1 MLRPVYLVAF
11 SGHRPKDEP
20 GRTNSD
26 LLATAPRI
34 EEALAK
40 LKSQVEAN
48 GGELQFI
55 SSLAAGGDIIACR
68 AALRLGL
75 PLHIFLSLPEDEF
88 FEVGFNGNNELAWK
102 APALRILATV
112 HPYSQL
118 VSGLAPEDSGI
129 LPLTHSDGSLL
140 DLSPSHR
147 HTFRVLD
154 SIGTTTERY
163 ALANARML
171 EAADVLLLVNV
182 TGSNNSAAGTARLKQ
197 QADAISLPH
206 LCIDPLQKDLTE
218 YHLASLATP
227 AAPSRLLIGK
237 ISSHLHCDLAAADD
251 PFAALVTCLRLQAN
265 DKGKK
270 FRFATGSAIS
280 LHATAGF
287 IAAFAAAC
295 TYYFKKDNPAQS
307 YAYFALFAIVEL
319 ILVAT
324 AFTLEWLGHHRHERE
339 TWHLCRFAREL
350 LRGIEAS
357 SPFLDPLFPEISR
370 HRPEWDRFAVT
381 AALLLRQKTG
391 PLAPSSQCITDAR
404 EAYLN
409 DRVLGQRKKYQADAE
424 KAKTPALLFKKVA
437 HWAAHLALPVVA
449 FAALVKTS
457 DFFKW
462 KLPLPPFIHEPFP
475 SAILLLFFPIL
486 LPLAASLGTSFIATF
501 DFARRAAR
509 YPEMVRALDQTSK
522 LLPTLDTLPA
532 ITATVR
538 RTEEILTDEIIDWHS
553 SQLSSSGD

>member
-1 MLRPVYLVAF
+1 MLKPVYLVAF

-26 LLATAPRI
+26 LLAAAPRI
-34 EEALAK
+34 EAALAK
-40 LKSQVEAN
+40 LKAQVETN

-55 SSLAAGGDIIACR
+55 SSLAAGSDIIACR

-75 PLHIFLSLPEDEF
+75 PLHIILSLPEEEF
-88 FEVGFNGNNELAWK
+88 FEVGFIGKDELCWK
-102 APALRILATV
+102 APALHVLAAV
-112 HPYSQL
+112 HPHSQL
-118 VSGLAPEDSGI
+118 VSAPAPADSGI
-129 LPLTHSDGSLL
+129 LPLTHADGSHL
-140 DLSPSHR
+140 DLTPSHR

-154 SIGTTTERY
+154 SIGTTTGRY
-163 ALANARML
+163 ALTNARML
-171 EAADVLLLVNV
+171 EAADALLLVNV
-182 TGSNNSAAGTARLKQ
+182 TGSKNSSAGTARLKE
-197 QADAISLPH
+197 QADAISLPY
-206 LCIDPLQKDLTE
+206 LCIDPLHDVTTAH
-218 YHLASLATP
+218 HLDSLADP
-227 AAPSRLLIGK
+227 KAPSRLLIGK
-237 ISSHLHCDLAAADD
+237 ISRHLPRDLTTTGD
-251 PFAALVTCLRLQAN
+251 PFASLVQSLRRQAN

-270 FRFATGSAIS
+270 FRFATGTAIS

-295 TYYFKKDNPAQS
+295 YHYLKKESPQP
-307 YAYFALFAIVEL
+307 YTLLALFAIVEL

-324 AFTLEWLGHHRHERE
+324 AFRIERLAHKRHERE

-350 LRGIEAS
+350 LRGIQAS

-391 PLAPSSQCITDAR
+391 ALAPSPQSIIDAR
-404 EAYLN
+404 DAYLN
-409 DRVLGQRKKYQADAE
+409 DRVLDQHKTYQADAE
-424 KAKTPALLFKKVA
+424 KAKTPALIFKNVA
-437 HWAAHLALPVVA
+437 HWAAQIALPVVA

-457 DFFKW
+457 DFFKC
-462 KLPLPPFIHEPFP
+462 KLPLPFIHEPFP
-475 SAILLLFFPIL
+475 SAILLLFLPIL

-509 YPEMVRALDQTSK
+509 YPEMVHALDQTSK

-553 SQLSSSGD
+553 SQLSSSGG